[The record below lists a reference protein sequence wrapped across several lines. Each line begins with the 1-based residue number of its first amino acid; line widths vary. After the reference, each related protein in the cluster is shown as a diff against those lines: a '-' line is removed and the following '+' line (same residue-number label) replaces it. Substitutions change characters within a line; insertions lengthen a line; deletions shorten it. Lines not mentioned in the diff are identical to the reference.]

1 MVIKLNFLLFQKET
15 KYLSNSPIIGSGRL
29 VANLPPRNEVL
40 SRSIFFPKN
49 QKKTEK
55 IKESEKNRKI

>member
-49 QKKTEK
+49 PKNPKK
-55 IKESEKNRKI
+55 SEKN